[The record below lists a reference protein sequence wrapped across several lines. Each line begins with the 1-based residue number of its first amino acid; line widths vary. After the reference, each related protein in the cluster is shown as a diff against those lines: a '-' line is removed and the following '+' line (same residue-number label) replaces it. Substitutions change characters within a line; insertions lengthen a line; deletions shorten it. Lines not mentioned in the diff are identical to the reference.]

1 MYYIKS
7 IMNNN
12 IFKILEYFYYFS
24 LVILF
29 ILYLYPG
36 SLIGYLF
43 YGNLSQQPDL
53 ISNPIGTSINH
64 LISFICL
71 SSLAFIVRV
80 REKKFINS
88 FQFLLFISILLE
100 ILHYFIPNRAFE
112 YYDLFANFTGVA
124 FTFLLI
130 QLILKVKKKYENI

>member
-1 MYYIKS
+1 
-7 IMNNN
+7 MNNN

-53 ISNPIGTSINH
+53 ITSPIGTSVNH
-64 LISFICL
+64 LISFTCL
-71 SSLAFIVRV
+71 SSLAFVVRA

-88 FQFLLFISILLE
+88 FQFLLFLSILLE

-112 YYDLFANFTGVA
+112 YYDLFANFMGVT
-124 FTFLLI
+124 FTYLLI
-130 QLILKVKKKYENI
+130 SFILKVKKKYENI